1 MLVLFAHSSLN
12 VDFQNPL
19 RPQFLFKIGII
30 VQRILRINIQERTV
44 QKYKVEQNHLYQQ
57 LHK

>member
-1 MLVLFAHSSLN
+1 MRVLFAHSSLN

-30 VQRILRINIQERTV
+30 RFSTENFKNQHTGENCP
-44 QKYKVEQNHLYQQ
+44 KV
-57 LHK
+57 